1 MKEIKKEDLIR
12 QVDLMCQ
19 YAEKLQE
26 LAREL
31 TFEIIQE
38 WGKGEERHG

>member
-1 MKEIKKEDLIR
+1 MTKETKEELER
-12 QVDLMCQ
+12 QVDLMYQ

-38 WGKGEERHG
+38 WGKGEEKHG

>member
-1 MKEIKKEDLIR
+1 MKEIKKEDLMR
-12 QVDLMCQ
+12 QIDLMYQ
-19 YAEKLQE
+19 YAEKMQE

-38 WGKGEERHG
+38 WGKGEEKHG

>member
-1 MKEIKKEDLIR
+1 MKELKKEDLIR
-12 QVDLMCQ
+12 QIDLMYQ

-38 WGKGEERHG
+38 WGKGEEKHG